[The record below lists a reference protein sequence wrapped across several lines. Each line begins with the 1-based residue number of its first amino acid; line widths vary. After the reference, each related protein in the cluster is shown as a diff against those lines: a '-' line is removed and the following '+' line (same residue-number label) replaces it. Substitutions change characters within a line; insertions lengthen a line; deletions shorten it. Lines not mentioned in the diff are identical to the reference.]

1 MPQNVVLRGISGLA
15 RGLRRYLQT
24 TFVEPDLKVNTVPRY
39 DPLAFGETALKLRT
53 YRHEV
58 LSSNLVNADT
68 PNYKARDID
77 FPSVLAARLAGQTDP
92 TSLGLDLTHVAHIAV
107 PIRVGGPNKMFR
119 VPVQPSVDGNTV
131 DPDIERGHFVK
142 NSFFTESALSFLG
155 STLRTRLSA
164 ITGQPT

>member
-1 MPQNVVLRGISGLA
+1 MAQKGLLQWFWRLA

-39 DPLAFGETALKLRT
+39 DPLTFGETALKLRSF
-53 YRHEV
+53 RHEV

-77 FPSVLAARLAGQTDP
+77 FPSVLESKLKGIADP
-92 TSLGLDLTHVAHIAV
+92 TSLGLDLTHEAHIAV
-107 PIRVGGPNKMFR
+107 PVRVGGPNKMFR

-142 NSFFTESALSFLG
+142 NSMFTESALSFLG

-164 ITGQPT
+164 ITGQPS

>member
-1 MPQNVVLRGISGLA
+1 MAQKGLLQGFWRLA
-15 RGLRRYLQT
+15 RGLQRYLQT

-39 DPLAFGETALKLRT
+39 DPLTFGETALKLRSF
-53 YRHEV
+53 RHEV

-77 FPSVLAARLAGQTDP
+77 FPSVLAARLSGQSDP
-92 TSLGLDLTHVAHIAV
+92 TSLGLDLTHQAHIAV

-142 NSFFTESALSFLG
+142 NSFFTESAISFLG

-164 ITGQPT
+164 ITGQPS